1 MSETPAK
8 PFVLGV
14 DLDGVCADYD
24 GAMRDHVSKF
34 LEIERSSIGPT
45 TEWSLVRSGWPLTSE
60 EHFIELHNRAVVE
73 KRMFATMDPIPGA
86 SDALWYLSDLGVR
99 VRVIT
104 FRLIVN
110 GTHSVV
116 CQDTVDFLNRPRR
129 DGRPMIPYRDI
140 CFLKD
145 KSALGD
151 VDLLIDDA
159 PHNVEAV
166 RSVHG
171 EHAAMVFDQPYNQ
184 NVAGLRARSW
194 DDVVAEV
201 ERRIKS

>member
-1 MSETPAK
+1 VSR

-24 GAMRDHVSKF
+24 NAMRDHVSN
-34 LEIERSSIGPT
+34 LLRVERSSIPVT
-45 TEWSLVRSGWPLTSE
+45 SDWSLVKSGWPMRDE
-60 EHFIELHNRAVVE
+60 EHFFELHQAAVK

-86 SDALWYLSDLGVR
+86 SDALWELSDLGVR
-99 VRVIT
+99 VRIIT

-110 GTHSVV
+110 GTHSTV
-116 CQDTVDFLNRPRR
+116 CQDTVDFLNQKRS
-129 DGRPMIPYRDI
+129 DGRHLIPYRDI

-159 PHNVEAV
+159 PHNIEAV
-166 RSVHG
+166 RSAHG
-171 EHAAMVFDQPYNQ
+171 EERAMVFDQPYNKM
-184 NVAGLRARSW
+184 VGGLRAESW

-201 ERRIKS
+201 KRRIAD